1 MNGSILFIDPL
12 LQFPSTLFFV
22 HLTLSFVHLSFQ
34 NRLNTSINFLPKCRF
49 FWGFVFVQY
58 DFDLL
63 MSYGGSLEGLEGEG
77 FRYSLTKK
85 DLNGE
90 VSLSFS

>member
-1 MNGSILFIDPL
+1 MVRFFSFVDPL
-12 LQFPSTLFFV
+12 LLFSFSY
-22 HLTLSFVHLSFQ
+22 HLFISLLQ

-58 DFDLL
+58 DFELL

-77 FRYSLTKK
+77 FRYSLTKTGF
-85 DLNGE
+85 NGE
-90 VSLSFS
+90 VFLSFS

>member
-1 MNGSILFIDPL
+1 MVRFCLS
-12 LQFPSTLFFV
+12 
-22 HLTLSFVHLSFQ
+22 TLSFNFLLPFFLFTSPYHLFISLLQ